1 MPRPKAV
8 VFDLGKVLLDFD
20 YGKVVR
26 GMREH
31 CSLTEPEIH
40 ALINQSGLLFRYETG
55 LISTGEFFEEVKRA
69 SKFCREFAVFEPLFA
84 DIFSPIPEMIALNER
99 LRAQGIPTYIFS
111 NTNEIAIK
119 HIRAEYPFFANFTGY
134 IYSYE
139 QRSMK
144 PHPAIYEAVEKQ
156 TGYRGADLL
165 YIDDRAE
172 NIAHG
177 AERGWQTIHHHDPS
191 ETIARVQSLFSS
203 APTTDFAASKR

>member
-1 MPRPKAV
+1 MHRPRTV

-31 CSLTEPEIH
+31 CSLTEPEIN

-55 LISTGEFFEEVKRA
+55 LISTGEFFEEVKHA
-69 SKFCREFAVFEPLFA
+69 TKFCREFDVFEPLFA

-99 LRAQGIPTYIFS
+99 LRARSVPTYIFS

-144 PHPAIYEAVEKQ
+144 PAPAIYEAVEKK
-156 TGYRGADLL
+156 TGYRGADIL

-177 AERGWQTIHHHDPS
+177 AERGWQTIHHSDPAA
-191 ETIARVQSLFSS
+191 TIRLVEQAL
-203 APTTDFAASKR
+203 AL